1 MLFHGVCEAVIPLIT
16 LVQFDSV
23 IKPPVIGKTSDSGM
37 LKKGAS
43 LHVVGVEFVAIGFMN
58 QH

>member
-1 MLFHGVCEAVIPLIT
+1 
-16 LVQFDSV
+16 
-23 IKPPVIGKTSDSGM
+23 M